1 MFIYKIT
8 NKINNKVYI
17 GKTSRSILI
26 RFKEHVRESK
36 YGKHPLHRAMRK
48 YGIENFSV
56 ELLYEARTEDELNSK
71 EIEFIS
77 QIPDNTY
84 NITMGGDG
92 KLLYDRATIES
103 IFQATQSFSETARR
117 VGCCYDVVAE
127 HLTSSGYSVD
137 RLANSIKAKAK
148 KVISDLGTFDS
159 IGEAA
164 TFCVKNGLARSRDS
178 CARSIQDS
186 CANRRNK
193 VCGVKWNYLE

>member
-36 YGKHPLHRAMRK
+36 YGNRPLHRAMRK

-56 ELLYEARTEDELNSK
+56 ELLYEARNEDELNSK

-77 QIPDNTY
+77 QISDNNY

-92 KLLYDRATIES
+92 KLLYDRTAIES
-103 IFQATQSFSETARR
+103 IFQTTQSFSETARQ
-117 VGCCYDVVAE
+117 VGCCYDVVAA
-127 HLTSSGYSVD
+127 HLNSLGYNVD
-137 RLANSIKAKAK
+137 GLANSIKVKAR

-164 TFCVKNGLARSRDS
+164 TFCVSNGLAKSRNS

-193 VCGVKWNYLE
+193 VCGVKWSYLD